1 MIPWTATVEAPEIFV
16 VMERSAL
23 ETVEAPEIFVAP
35 ETAALEAVEA
45 PSRSSREIFVA
56 MESIE
61 SLETVETAEEMV
73 ETVEAPEV
81 VMAFPILPTGVVW
94 VIRS

>member
-1 MIPWTATVEAPEIFV
+1 MD
-16 VMERSAL
+16 SDDS

-45 PSRSSREIFVA
+45 PEIFVA